1 MPRAPKG
8 GNGIA
13 QKDVLW
19 DGVLLEM
26 CIDSVESA
34 VASAEGGADRVELC
48 ANLLEGGT
56 TPSLGLVRETRRR
69 IDIGLAVMVRT
80 RGGDFC
86 PTAAEF
92 SVMCEDVRVLR
103 EEGADCLVL
112 GILTAE
118 GKVDRERTGELLGL
132 ARPLE
137 VTFHRAFDMTRDPI
151 EALEDLIGLGVDR
164 ILTSGQET
172 SVLEGLE
179 LIGELQACAAGRI
192 VIMPGCG
199 ITVRNIGKVIR
210 TTGVSEVHVAV
221 TEGEESPMRF
231 RNGRVFM
238 GTALRSEEFRRCV
251 TRREAVS
258 DLAGKL
264 CE

>member
-1 MPRAPKG
+1 
-8 GNGIA
+8 
-13 QKDVLW
+13 
-19 DGVLLEM
+19 M

-69 IDIGLAVMVRT
+69 IAIGLAVMVRT

-92 SVMCEDVRVLR
+92 SVMREDIRVLR

-112 GILTAE
+112 GLLTPE
-118 GKVDRERTGELLGL
+118 GKVDRDRTGELLAL
-132 ARPLE
+132 ARPLQ
-137 VTFHRAFDMTRDPI
+137 VTFHRAFDMTRDPM
-151 EALEDLIGLGVDR
+151 EALEDLAGLGVER
-164 ILTSGQET
+164 ILTSGQEA

-179 LIGELQACAAGRI
+179 LIAELQVRAAGRI

-199 ITVRNIGKVIR
+199 ITARNIGKVVR
-210 TTGVSEVHVAV
+210 TTGVSEVHVAAA
-221 TEGEESPMRF
+221 EGEESEMRY

-238 GTALRSEEFRRCV
+238 GTALRSEEYRRFV
-251 TRREAVS
+251 TPREAVAE
-258 DLAGKL
+258 LAGKL
-264 CE
+264 LG